1 MKNIKDYGSFKNE
14 INEGFFSSLF
24 GKPTVDGKD
33 QNFETSDGGFKKT
46 IPENVKIFLQKR
58 PNIRVND
65 LFFNT
70 INNHKEN
77 ILKDLR
83 DIREF
88 GQEDGG
94 RTTKSEYNGVDI
106 ALTNLKNMAETISI
120 NKNFDLKSF
129 VENAYKAVY
138 EINFIIKR
146 IESLPRNVKKERF
159 PENKIPELNNL
170 DYLKGSIGIL
180 IKDIEKIMK

>member
-65 LFFNT
+65 LFFNV
-70 INNHKEN
+70 INNRKEN
-77 ILKDLR
+77 ILSNLKD
-83 DIREF
+83 IKEF
-88 GQEDGG
+88 GQVDGG
-94 RTTKSEYNGVDI
+94 RATKSEYNGVDI

-129 VENAYKAVY
+129 MENAYRAVY
-138 EINFIIKR
+138 EINYIQGR
-146 IESLPRNVKKERF
+146 LLRTETPVWNTLGYIE
-159 PENKIPELNNL
+159 
-170 DYLKGSIGIL
+170 DSIGIL
-180 IKDIEKIMK
+180 IKDIEEIMK

>member
-1 MKNIKDYGSFKNE
+1 MKILKNYGSFKTE
-14 INEGFFSSLF
+14 INEGFWSSLF

-65 LFFNT
+65 LFFNV
-70 INNHKEN
+70 INNRKEN
-77 ILKDLR
+77 ILSNLKD
-83 DIREF
+83 IKEF
-88 GQEDGG
+88 GQVDGG
-94 RTTKSEYNGVDI
+94 RATKSEYNGVDI
-106 ALTNLKNMAETISI
+106 ALTNLKNMSETISI

-129 VENAYKAVY
+129 MENAYRAVY
-138 EINFIIKR
+138 EINYIQGR
-146 IESLPRNVKKERF
+146 LLRTETPVWNTLGYIE
-159 PENKIPELNNL
+159 
-170 DYLKGSIGIL
+170 DSIDIL

>member
-1 MKNIKDYGSFKNE
+1 MRNLREYGEFKNE
-14 INEGFFSSLF
+14 INEGFLDRLF
-24 GKPTVDGKD
+24 GKPTVDVKD
-33 QNFETSDGGFKKT
+33 QNFVTPDGGFQKT

-106 ALTNLKNMAETISI
+106 ALTNLKNMSETISI

-129 VENAYKAVY
+129 MENAYRAVY
-138 EINFIIKR
+138 EINYIQGR
-146 IESLPRNVKKERF
+146 LLRTETPVWNTLGYIE
-159 PENKIPELNNL
+159 
-170 DYLKGSIGIL
+170 DSIGIL
-180 IKDIEKIMK
+180 IKDIEEIMK

>member
-33 QNFETSDGGFKKT
+33 QNFEISDGGFKKT

-65 LFFNT
+65 LFFNV
-70 INNHKEN
+70 INNRKEN
-77 ILKDLR
+77 ILSNLKD
-83 DIREF
+83 IKEF
-88 GQEDGG
+88 GQVDGG
-94 RTTKSEYNGVDI
+94 RATKSEYNGVDI

-129 VENAYKAVY
+129 MENAYRAVY
-138 EINFIIKR
+138 EINYIQGR
-146 IESLPRNVKKERF
+146 LLRTETPVWNTLGYIE
-159 PENKIPELNNL
+159 
-170 DYLKGSIGIL
+170 DSIGIL

>member
-1 MKNIKDYGSFKNE
+1 MKNIKNYESFKTE
-14 INEGFFSSLF
+14 INEGFLDSLF
-24 GKPTVDGKD
+24 GKSTVDSKD
-33 QNFETSDGGFKKT
+33 QNFVTPDGGFQKT
-46 IPENVKIFLQKR
+46 IPENVKFFLQKR

-106 ALTNLKNMAETISI
+106 ALTNLKNMSETISI

-170 DYLKGSIGIL
+170 DYIKGSIGIL

>member
-1 MKNIKDYGSFKNE
+1 MKNIKNYESFKTE
-14 INEGFFSSLF
+14 INEGFLDSLF
-24 GKPTVDGKD
+24 GKSTVDSKD
-33 QNFETSDGGFKKT
+33 QNFVTPDGGFQKT
-46 IPENVKIFLQKR
+46 IPENVKFFLQKR

-65 LFFNT
+65 LFFNI
-70 INNHKEN
+70 INNRKKN

-106 ALTNLKNMAETISI
+106 ALTNLKNMSETISI

-170 DYLKGSIGIL
+170 DYIKGSIGIL

>member
-65 LFFNT
+65 LFFNV
-70 INNHKEN
+70 INNRKEN
-77 ILKDLR
+77 ILSNLKD
-83 DIREF
+83 IKEF
-88 GQEDGG
+88 GQVDGG
-94 RTTKSEYNGVDI
+94 RATKSEYNGVDI

-129 VENAYKAVY
+129 MENAYRAVY
-138 EINFIIKR
+138 EINYIQGR
-146 IESLPRNVKKERF
+146 LLRTETPVWNTLGYIE
-159 PENKIPELNNL
+159 
-170 DYLKGSIGIL
+170 DSIDIL

>member
-33 QNFETSDGGFKKT
+33 QNFETSDGGFKKI

-65 LFFNT
+65 LFFNV
-70 INNHKEN
+70 INNRKEN
-77 ILKDLR
+77 ILSNLKD
-83 DIREF
+83 IKEF
-88 GQEDGG
+88 GQVDGG
-94 RTTKSEYNGVDI
+94 RATKSEYNGVDI
-106 ALTNLKNMAETISI
+106 ALTNLKNMSETISI

-129 VENAYKAVY
+129 MENAYRAVY
-138 EINFIIKR
+138 EINYIQGR
-146 IESLPRNVKKERF
+146 LLRTETPVWNTLGYIE
-159 PENKIPELNNL
+159 
-170 DYLKGSIGIL
+170 DSIGIL

>member
-14 INEGFFSSLF
+14 VNEGFFSSLF

-65 LFFNT
+65 LFFNV
-70 INNHKEN
+70 INNRKEN
-77 ILKDLR
+77 ILSNLKD
-83 DIREF
+83 IKEF
-88 GQEDGG
+88 GQVDGG
-94 RTTKSEYNGVDI
+94 RATKSEYNGVDI
-106 ALTNLKNMAETISI
+106 ALTNLKNMSETISI

-129 VENAYKAVY
+129 MENAYRAVY
-138 EINFIIKR
+138 EINYIQGR
-146 IESLPRNVKKERF
+146 LLRTETPVWNTLGYIE
-159 PENKIPELNNL
+159 
-170 DYLKGSIGIL
+170 DSIDIL

>member
-33 QNFETSDGGFKKT
+33 QNFEISDGGFKKT

-65 LFFNT
+65 LFFNV
-70 INNHKEN
+70 INNRKEN
-77 ILKDLR
+77 ILSNLKD
-83 DIREF
+83 IKEF
-88 GQEDGG
+88 GQVDGG
-94 RTTKSEYNGVDI
+94 RATKSEYNGVDI
-106 ALTNLKNMAETISI
+106 ALTNLKNMSETISI

-129 VENAYKAVY
+129 MENAYRAVY
-138 EINFIIKR
+138 EINYIQGR
-146 IESLPRNVKKERF
+146 LLRTETPVWNTLGYIE
-159 PENKIPELNNL
+159 
-170 DYLKGSIGIL
+170 DSIGIL
-180 IKDIEKIMK
+180 IKDIEEIMK

>member
-24 GKPTVDGKD
+24 GKPTVGDKD
-33 QNFETSDGGFKKT
+33 QNFEVTDGGFQKT

-65 LFFNT
+65 LFFNV
-70 INNHKEN
+70 INNRKEN
-77 ILKDLR
+77 ILSNLKD
-83 DIREF
+83 IKEF
-88 GQEDGG
+88 GQVDGG
-94 RTTKSEYNGVDI
+94 RATKSEYNGVDI
-106 ALTNLKNMAETISI
+106 ALTNLKNMSETISI

-129 VENAYKAVY
+129 MENAYRAVY
-138 EINFIIKR
+138 EINYIQGR
-146 IESLPRNVKKERF
+146 LLRTETPVWNTLGYIE
-159 PENKIPELNNL
+159 
-170 DYLKGSIGIL
+170 DSIDIL

>member
-1 MKNIKDYGSFKNE
+1 MKNLREYGEFKNE
-14 INEGFFSSLF
+14 INEGFLDRLF
-24 GKPTVDGKD
+24 GKPTVDAKD
-33 QNFETSDGGFKKT
+33 QNFVTPDGGFQKT

-106 ALTNLKNMAETISI
+106 ALTNLKNMSETISI

-129 VENAYKAVY
+129 MENAYRAVY
-138 EINFIIKR
+138 EINYIQGR
-146 IESLPRNVKKERF
+146 LLRTETPVWNTLGYIE
-159 PENKIPELNNL
+159 
-170 DYLKGSIGIL
+170 DSIGIL